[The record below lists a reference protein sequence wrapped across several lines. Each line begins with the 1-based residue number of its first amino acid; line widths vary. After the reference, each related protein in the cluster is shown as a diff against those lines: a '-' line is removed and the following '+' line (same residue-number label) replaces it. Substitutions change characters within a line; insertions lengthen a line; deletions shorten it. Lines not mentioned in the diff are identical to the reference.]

1 MSDYQE
7 LMMRE
12 QASARRNYS
21 YDPRMRLL
29 QNFQSTAR
37 AIEPF
42 DATPRTQQ
50 QQQTTVDYGLSADG
64 PRGDAAVVQTA
75 PKSKPVKRYVIIDSS
90 QRDWV
95 RQPNP
100 YTNLVFTFGS
110 QSISP
115 QPQPVYTNNWF
126 IPTFAVEQSNLP
138 TPIPG
143 LPNTGGWTLAATPSN
158 VRYPPYNSSL
168 PLGNFIA
175 TDNGFIIQPSGA
187 GFGSVF
193 NATRVSSIRLVRA
206 VLPQRQFLTIP
217 IDTNPASVDASLSAT
232 IDSNLIGKP
241 FSTFATYPYLLFY
254 LNEYYGQYV
263 GGNEPMRRSFSVM
276 TQKGRQQTDFAVGI
290 GVQQY
295 DYEPWGA
302 EALRFQSPLTVL
314 QRVAISVT
322 DPIGTT
328 FTQNDNLTVSIIQST
343 SNQMFLNCFTGSFQ
357 YFSSNELRVG
367 DRVSFYPEALSN
379 ILKSSLIN
387 FYPIKQTF
395 VTALQNNT
403 FPVLQLLDYVP
414 NENGVYVPRDA
425 SSARTQPYVSSY
437 NGFVIPNFVTIGV
450 DGTATAT
457 YAGAIDTNGNVLEP
471 QNFISSNIAFLNV
484 SLQPVYTLEVECDE
498 PDTSSIGS
506 TFV

>member
-1 MSDYQE
+1 
-7 LMMRE
+7 
-12 QASARRNYS
+12 
-21 YDPRMRLL
+21 
-29 QNFQSTAR
+29 
-37 AIEPF
+37 
-42 DATPRTQQ
+42 
-50 QQQTTVDYGLSADG
+50 
-64 PRGDAAVVQTA
+64 
-75 PKSKPVKRYVIIDSS
+75 
-90 QRDWV
+90 
-95 RQPNP
+95 
-100 YTNLVFTFGS
+100 
-110 QSISP
+110 
-115 QPQPVYTNNWF
+115 
-126 IPTFAVEQSNLP
+126 
-138 TPIPG
+138 
-143 LPNTGGWTLAATPSN
+143 
-158 VRYPPYNSSL
+158 
-168 PLGNFIA
+168 
-175 TDNGFIIQPSGA
+175 
-187 GFGSVF
+187 
-193 NATRVSSIRLVRA
+193 
-206 VLPQRQFLTIP
+206 
-217 IDTNPASVDASLSAT
+217 
-232 IDSNLIGKP
+232 
-241 FSTFATYPYLLFY
+241 
-254 LNEYYGQYV
+254 
-263 GGNEPMRRSFSVM
+263 MRRSFSVM
-276 TQKGRQQTDFAVGI
+276 TQKGRQQTDFGVGI